1 MHTGGASI
9 FHVPLISSARN
20 LANDLSPC
28 HALVTKS
35 INGTVKFP
43 PAFSDGT
50 AVPAYVLGLSRLKI
64 DLTKFDL
71 RPEKGL
77 MRASHQPWSKYPVNR
92 ILLSRLPAVLL
103 NSLPPGENRVRAARY
118 SR

>member
-43 PAFSDGT
+43 SAFSDGT

-77 MRASHQPWSKYPVNR
+77 MRASAPALVQIPRKSNPVKP
-92 ILLSRLPAVLL
+92 STCGFAKFATT
-103 NSLPPGENRVRAARY
+103 G
-118 SR
+118 

>member
-50 AVPAYVLGLSRLKI
+50 AVPAYVLGLLNMNNKI
-64 DLTKFDL
+64 CT
-71 RPEKGL
+71 
-77 MRASHQPWSKYPVNR
+77 SK
-92 ILLSRLPAVLL
+92 
-103 NSLPPGENRVRAARY
+103 ARCQH
-118 SR
+118 

>member
-1 MHTGGASI
+1 MGARSPRAMVKPGQALPADMHTGGASI

-50 AVPAYVLGLSRLKI
+50 AVPAYVLGLYRIKSTLPNSIYGPK
-64 DLTKFDL
+64 
-71 RPEKGL
+71 KG
-77 MRASHQPWSKYPVNR
+77 
-92 ILLSRLPAVLL
+92 
-103 NSLPPGENRVRAARY
+103 
-118 SR
+118 